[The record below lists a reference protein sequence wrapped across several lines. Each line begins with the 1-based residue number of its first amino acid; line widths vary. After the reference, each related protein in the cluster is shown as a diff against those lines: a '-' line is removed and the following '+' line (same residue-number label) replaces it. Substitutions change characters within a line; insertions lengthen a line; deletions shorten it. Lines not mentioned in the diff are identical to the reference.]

1 MTVPYTDLQ
10 LPAPTSLIELY
21 VLDATNIGGSL
32 IRFHAGINGLDN
44 NIVWQGNNYTKY
56 PIIAEGFERSGQG
69 TLPRPTVKVA
79 NITGI
84 ISALA
89 KELQDLL
96 GAKVYR
102 KRTFF
107 KYLDTANFPLGRNPV
122 TDPDGLTPTAD
133 PDAAFPDEIWN
144 IDRKSA
150 EGPIMVEFELA
161 AAFDVSGV
169 LLPRRQCIQNLCTW
183 RYRGAE
189 CGYAGGPVADQ
200 NDLATSDT
208 LKDKCGKRLSSCK
221 LRFNQEVESLPY
233 GGFPGVGLFR

>member
-1 MTVPYTDLQ
+1 MTIPYVDMQ
-10 LPAPTSLIELY
+10 KPAAGTIIELF
-21 VLDATNIGGSL
+21 VLDATNIGGDL
-32 IRFHAGINGLDN
+32 IRFHAGINGLGN
-44 NIVWQGNNYTKY
+44 NIVWQGNTYTKY
-56 PIIAEGFERSGQG
+56 PIMAEGFERSGQG

-96 GAKVYR
+96 GAKIYR
-102 KRTFF
+102 KRTFL
-107 KYLDTANFPLGRNPV
+107 KYLDAVNFTGGVNA
-122 TDPDGLTPTAD
+122 TAD

-183 RYRGAE
+183 RYKSAE
-189 CGYAGGPVADQ
+189 CGYAGPPVADH
-200 NDLATSDT
+200 NDLPTTDAA
-208 LKDKCGKRLSSCK
+208 LDKCGKRLTSCK

>member
-1 MTVPYTDLQ
+1 MTTPYVDMQ
-10 LPAPTSLIELY
+10 LPAPGTLIELFI
-21 VLDATNIGGSL
+21 LDATNIGGSL

-44 NIVWQGNNYTKY
+44 NVVWQGNTYTKY
-56 PIIAEGFERSGQG
+56 PIVAEGFERSGQG

-102 KRTFF
+102 KRTFL
-107 KYLDTANFPLGRNPV
+107 KYLDAVNF
-122 TDPDGLTPTAD
+122 TDSINPTAD

-183 RYRGAE
+183 KYRSAE

-200 NDLATSDT
+200 NDLATSDAS
-208 LKDKCGKRLSSCK
+208 KDKCGKRLSSCK
-221 LRFNQEVESLPY
+221 LRFNQEVVPLPY

>member
-1 MTVPYTDLQ
+1 MTIPYTDLQ
-10 LPAPTSLIELY
+10 LPAPGTLIELFI
-21 VLDATNIGGSL
+21 LDATSIGGSL
-32 IRFHAGINGLDN
+32 IRFHAGINGLGN
-44 NIVWQGNNYTKY
+44 NIVWQGNTYTKY

-102 KRTFF
+102 KRTFL
-107 KYLDTANFPLGRNPV
+107 KYLDATNFPGGVNP
-122 TDPDGLTPTAD
+122 TEDPN
-133 PDAAFPDEIWN
+133 AAFPDEIWN

-183 RYRGAE
+183 KYRSAE
-189 CGYAGGPVADQ
+189 CGYAGGAVADQ
-200 NDLATSDT
+200 NDQPTSDAS
-208 LKDKCGKRLSSCK
+208 KDKCGKRLSSCK
-221 LRFNQEVESLPY
+221 LRFNQEVVSLPY